1 MPRTNKNV
9 SREEP
14 PAADEG
20 ALADRLLEMAAL
32 PPAAHVAVIGHHTLP
47 FVLALMQRGC
57 DCVRSLRPDVTA
69 PDCEPTDLTW
79 IVDVRD
85 MHELDDALR
94 AARRRAGANARII
107 VEEAVQ
113 RKFSAKLN
121 ALAALRRHAAKAGL
135 EILSTSPI
143 AGCLVLT
150 PRPRL
155 SVAS

>member
-1 MPRTNKNV
+1 MPRTNKID

-14 PAADEG
+14 PAANEG
-20 ALADRLLEMAAL
+20 ALADRLLEMATL
-32 PPAAHVAVIGHHTLP
+32 PPAAHVAVIGHRTLP

-57 DCVRSLRPDVTA
+57 GCVRSLRPDVTA

-85 MHELDDALR
+85 MREFDDALR
-94 AARRRAGANARII
+94 AARRRAGTNARII
-107 VEEAVQ
+107 VEEAV
-113 RKFSAKLN
+113 RRTFSAKVN

-135 EILSTSPI
+135 EILSNSPI
-143 AGCLVLT
+143 EGCLVLA

-155 SVAS
+155 SVAT